1 VTVTPA
7 QNGGTVHVALG
18 QEVIAE
24 MFPWPA
30 QPKSSNPAV
39 LEAGISPMVIA
50 CRPPGVACQEPPTTF
65 EARQRGMAQIVA
77 HRDMCGEARRCVPPA
92 DWTDVRITVVV
103 G

>member
-7 QNGGTVHVALG
+7 QNGTTIHVALG
-18 QEVIAE
+18 QQVVAE

-30 QPKSSNPAV
+30 QPKSSDPAV
-39 LEAGISPMVIA
+39 LRPGISPMSIA
-50 CRPPGVACQEPPTTF
+50 CRPPGTSCMEPPMSF
-65 EARQRGMAQIVA
+65 AAQARGTAQIVA

-92 DWTDVRITVVV
+92 DWTDIRITVVV